1 MNYTGTLV
9 STKTLNKYLVKKAMK
24 KEYRSVPDF
33 KILFIYLFIIIFFPV
48 MYEPK

>member
-1 MNYTGTLV
+1 MNYTGTPV
-9 STKTLNKYLVKKAMK
+9 TTKTLNKYLVKKAMK

-33 KILFIYLFIIIFFPV
+33 NFFFFFPV